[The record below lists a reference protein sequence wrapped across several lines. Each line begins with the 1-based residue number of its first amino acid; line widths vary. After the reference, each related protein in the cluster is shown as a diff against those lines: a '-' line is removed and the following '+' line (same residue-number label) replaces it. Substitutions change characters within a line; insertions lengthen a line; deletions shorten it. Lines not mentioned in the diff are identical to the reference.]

1 MTNGPLLSVYMTR
14 RGWAGWRL
22 RGTPCGRRRQEVL
35 GKAPPAGWSQQGA
48 PCDGTPPE
56 APDGLQ
62 GEKPSRPVAP
72 GTGLDLRYNLPVGW
86 DQVTVIIVTVV
97 LAGTFYNN
105 RRIDDVNR
113 RFDDVSRRFDGV
125 NARFDDVRRRIDDLR
140 ADVNARFAHVDT
152 QLGELRQEFQLTR
165 QELKEE
171 LREVRTLLEEA
182 LKARTS

>member
-1 MTNGPLLSVYMTR
+1 M
-14 RGWAGWRL
+14 
-22 RGTPCGRRRQEVL
+22 
-35 GKAPPAGWSQQGA
+35 
-48 PCDGTPPE
+48 
-56 APDGLQ
+56 
-62 GEKPSRPVAP
+62 
-72 GTGLDLRYNLPVGW
+72 RYNLPVGW

-152 QLGELRQEFQLTR
+152 QLGELRRGSAKRRGLSHQAATSLGASIPSTY
-165 QELKEE
+165 
-171 LREVRTLLEEA
+171 RTPA
-182 LKARTS
+182 